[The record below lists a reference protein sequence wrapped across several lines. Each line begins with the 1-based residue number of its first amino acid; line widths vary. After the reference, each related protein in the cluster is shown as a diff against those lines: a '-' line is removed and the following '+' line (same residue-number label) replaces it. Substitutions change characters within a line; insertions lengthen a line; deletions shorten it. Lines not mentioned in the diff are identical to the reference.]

1 MQSLPVY
8 RVLYVFNASI
18 QTPTVGQAIGTVSVY
33 EKSKVSAHTIRSFQ
47 LMALVVY

>member
-1 MQSLPVY
+1 MPVC

-33 EKSKVSAHTIRSFQ
+33 EKSKVSAHNSFQ